1 MGNFI
6 AYILQVAFVSALLY
20 AAYRLLLGRTT
31 FHKFNRTVT
40 LCIMAAAYVLPLGIS
55 MFSMNPTDVVSE
67 TIAIP
72 LSVGTAGVGNID
84 ATQYSSVNWGLILS
98 IIYVTGLIIA
108 LVINSL
114 GIYRIFKII
123 RKGSKSNL
131 DNYILVITS
140 QAIGPFSWGR
150 YIVVR
155 PEDCDNDLEM
165 IIEHEKSHLAH
176 YHWIDLVFSQLSNI
190 VQWFNPVAYL
200 FTGEL
205 KNIHEYQADE
215 CVSKYRSS
223 SYQMMLLRKTAGKL
237 CPAFTNG
244 FNHTQIKSRIL
255 MMVRKRSNPT
265 RKFAVILFPIVAYF
279 SLVSMAHPAISSIID
294 KIKISDSPIDIN
306 AIDINKK
313 LNMKAITTISE
324 KSVKEDRK
332 ESLISV
338 ISDPKESESVKI
350 KQQYHPQ
357 VKQKST
363 VDSFKVI
370 GRKSEKKDTSVRY
383 KYDDSHIAL
392 SDADKKEPAYFIE
405 GELFTGNLNDIDV
418 STIESLSV
426 YKNDDKYPNGMVF
439 ITLKKSGSL
448 SPESRSEQQKNGE
461 DLKTSD

>member
-6 AYILQVAFVSALLY
+6 AYVLQVAFVSALLY
-20 AAYRLLLGRTT
+20 AAYRLFLGRTT

-55 MFSMNPTDVVSE
+55 MFSMDPTDAVSE

-72 LSVGTAGVGNID
+72 LSVGMAGVGNID

-114 GIYRIFKII
+114 GIYRIVKII

-155 PEDCDNDLEM
+155 PEDCDDDLEM
-165 IIEHEKSHLAH
+165 ILEHEKSHLAH
-176 YHWIDLVFSQLSNI
+176 YHWIDLIFAQLSSI

-215 CVSKYRSS
+215 CVSKHRSS

-255 MMVRKRSNPT
+255 MMLRKRSNPT
-265 RKFAVILFPIVAYF
+265 RKFAVILFPAVAYF
-279 SLVSMAHPAISSIID
+279 SLASMAHPAISSIID
-294 KIKISDSPIDIN
+294 KIKISDSPIDIY
-306 AIDINKK
+306 AIDINKTS
-313 LNMKAITTISE
+313 NMKAVTTISD
-324 KSVKEDRK
+324 KPIKEDIK
-332 ESLISV
+332 ESV
-338 ISDPKESESVKI
+338 ISDTTKVSESVKI
-350 KQQYHPQ
+350 KPQDHFQ

-363 VDSFKVI
+363 FESFKVI
-370 GRKSEKKDTSVRY
+370 GVESEKKDTLVRY
-383 KYDDSHIAL
+383 RYDAPHLAL
-392 SDADKKEPAYFIE
+392 SDVNKKEPAYFVD
-405 GELFTGNLNDIDV
+405 GVLFTGNLNDIDV
-418 STIESLSV
+418 SAIASINV

-439 ITLKKSGSL
+439 ITLKKSDSL

-461 DLKTSD
+461 NLKTSD